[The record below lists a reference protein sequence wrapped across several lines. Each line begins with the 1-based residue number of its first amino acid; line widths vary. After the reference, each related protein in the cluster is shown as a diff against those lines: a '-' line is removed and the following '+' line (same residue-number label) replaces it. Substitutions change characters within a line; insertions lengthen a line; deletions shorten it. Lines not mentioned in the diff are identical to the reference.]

1 MTTDLSSL
9 SSHKHLWADRDLLQ
23 LCLHWWEELKISL
36 WESARSA
43 TYINIC
49 SLNHHKCSFKGSIII
64 WKPSS
69 SSKNRNTFTRHK
81 IAHQLKIELL
91 HLHSERLVVGV
102 NGSFHIFKIDEN
114 NHLKLI
120 LFIPTH
126 WYLKT
131 NNRTNLH
138 HRRTI
143 VQRLMIDPLTIISF
157 IWDSHAQ

>member
-49 SLNHHKCSFKGSIII
+49 SLNHHKCLFKGSIII

-102 NGSFHIFKIDEN
+102 NGRFHIFKIDEN
-114 NHLKLI
+114 NQLKLI
-120 LFIPTH
+120 NVVDSGIIEIFISNCVSNWIKH
-126 WYLKT
+126 
-131 NNRTNLH
+131 
-138 HRRTI
+138 I
-143 VQRLMIDPLTIISF
+143 
-157 IWDSHAQ
+157 